1 MGFSG
6 VSSAKSLLG
15 RSLLFMLPSARGE
28 FNRYSINSSQ
38 DRLFVLPSPRG
49 EFNDIS
55 VGWGTVNDGHSW
67 HGLV

>member
-1 MGFSG
+1 MEFSS
-6 VSSAKSLLG
+6 VSSAESLLG
-15 RSLLFMLPSARGE
+15 RSLLFMLPSA
-28 FNRYSINSSQ
+28 
-38 DRLFVLPSPRG
+38 RG